1 METQPHS
8 WWQKIQQHP
17 FIATGVVVA
26 LAALLVCSFVVSAV
40 GWDWTGFT
48 GGYSQVTITSTGQS
62 TTTTTVKPAGKTL
75 WDWMQLLL
83 VPIMLAIGGFW
94 FSQVQRNSEQKI
106 ASDNQRA
113 ATLQSYLDRMSE
125 LLLEKDLLESDRND
139 EVRNVARGQTLTV
152 LGSLDANRKRSVI
165 LFLYESGLLFKDGR
179 IIDLR
184 TLGVRVDADQPSAE
198 LGVVPLS
205 TADVGAADLRQITL
219 SGVFLGKVDLS
230 GADLYGADLRRTNL
244 SDSDL
249 GACNLREANLNG
261 ANLWEADLSGAD
273 LREADL
279 RRANLREAYIDGAD
293 LRRADL
299 READITG
306 ADLTGVDL
314 QAADLSGANLTRAI
328 GTTPEQLKRAKSL
341 KDATM
346 PDGSKH
352 L

>member
-1 METQPHS
+1 MELKSRGDTMETQPRS
-8 WWQKIQQHP
+8 WWRKIQQHP
-17 FIATGVVVA
+17 FIATGAVVI
-26 LAALLVCSFVVSAV
+26 LAALLVCGFVVSAV
-40 GWDWTGFT
+40 GWDWTGFN
-48 GGYSQVTITSTGQS
+48 GGYSQVTTTSTGQS
-62 TTTTTVKPAGKTL
+62 TTTTIVKPGGKTL

-83 VPIMLAIGGFW
+83 VPLILAIGGFW
-94 FSQVQRNSEQKI
+94 FSQVQKNSEQKI

-125 LLLEKDLLESDRND
+125 LLLEEDLLASDRDD

-152 LGSLDANRKRSVI
+152 LGSLDANRKRGVI
-165 LFLYESGLLFKDGR
+165 LFLYESGLLFKDRR

-198 LGVVPLS
+198 WGVVPLS

-219 SGVFLGKVDLS
+219 SGVFLGKIDLS

-244 SDSDL
+244 SDCDL

-261 ANLWEADLSGAD
+261 AKLWKADLSGAD
-273 LREADL
+273 LREVDL
-279 RRANLREAYIDGAD
+279 RRADLQGADLRGAD

-299 READITG
+299 READ
-306 ADLTGVDL
+306 
-314 QAADLSGANLTRAI
+314 LSGANLTRVI
-328 GTTPEQLKRAKSL
+328 GTTSEQLERAKSL
-341 KDATM
+341 KGATM